1 MMSPSAR
8 VQGEGEGEGEGEGR
22 PKLLLHTE
30 YVHVLIYVFKRRKMQ
45 GMTGSIVSTEQE
57 IDTGVNAESKER
69 W

>member
-8 VQGEGEGEGEGEGR
+8 VQGEGEGEGR

-30 YVHVLIYVFKRRKMQ
+30 YVHVLIYVFKGGKMQ

-57 IDTGVNAESKER
+57 IDRE
-69 W
+69 